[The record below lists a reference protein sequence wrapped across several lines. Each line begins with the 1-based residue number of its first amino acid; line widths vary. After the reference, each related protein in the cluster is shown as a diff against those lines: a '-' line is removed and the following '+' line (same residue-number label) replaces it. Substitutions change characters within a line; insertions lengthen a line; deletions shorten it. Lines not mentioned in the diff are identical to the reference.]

1 MGVNVPHGQKR
12 GPRPYGLA
20 LRTLRE
26 ETGLSLEIVA
36 TASGYT
42 DITVGAIES
51 GRIVPEMT
59 TVDAL
64 LDVLDVTWPT
74 FTSLVDRLACGG

>member
-1 MGVNVPHGQKR
+1 MKVLHEQKR
-12 GPRPYGLA
+12 GTRPFGLA

-26 ETGLSLEIVA
+26 QTGLSREIVA

-42 DITVGAIES
+42 EVTVGAIES
-51 GRIVPEMT
+51 GRMVPEIT

-64 LDVLDVTWPT
+64 LGVLDVPWPT
-74 FTSLVDRLACGG
+74 FTALVDRLACGG